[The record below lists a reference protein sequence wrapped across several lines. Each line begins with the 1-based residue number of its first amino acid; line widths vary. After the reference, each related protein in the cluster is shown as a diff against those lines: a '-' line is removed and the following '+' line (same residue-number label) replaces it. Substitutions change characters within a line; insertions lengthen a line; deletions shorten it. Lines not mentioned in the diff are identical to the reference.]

1 MAAAMPGQSCVGR
14 THRNSNNNLQSP
26 LSFTAATGLSVCL
39 SVRPSVCP
47 SVTSVHYLSP
57 SRPVCLSVSVCHISL
72 LSFSAATSLSI
83 CLSVCLSHQSAVF
96 HCCHRSVCLS
106 RCLHVFFVLVPAE
119 LHVHWLSSVLV
130 LICSFSSSINKSFD
144 IFNLFHPFSV
154 HPSILSSIT
163 LARWLPVWLPQS
175 KFSNILGFVYDI
187 FMILLMLF
195 NAAALVPRT
204 RLTAQ
209 VTVL

>member
-1 MAAAMPGQSCVGR
+1 MPGQSCVGR

-57 SRPVCLSVSVCHISL
+57 PRPVCLSVSVCHISL

-83 CLSVCLSHQSAVF
+83 CPSVCLSHQSAVF

-106 RCLHVFFVLVPAE
+106 RYLHVFFVLVPAE
-119 LHVHWLSSVLV
+119 LHVHWLSSVLI

>member
-1 MAAAMPGQSCVGR
+1 MPGQSCVGR

-26 LSFTAATGLSVCL
+26 LSFTAATGLSLGLSLCL

-47 SVTSVHYLSP
+47 SVTSFHYLSP
-57 SRPVCLSVSVCHISL
+57 LRPVCLSVSVCHISL
-72 LSFSAATSLSI
+72 LSFSAATSLCI
-83 CLSVCLSHQSAVF
+83 CPSVCLSHQSAVF
-96 HCCHRSVCLS
+96 HCCHQSVCLS
-106 RCLHVFFVLVPAE
+106 RYLHVFFVLVPAE
-119 LHVHWLSSVLV
+119 LHVHWLSSVLI

-163 LARWLPVWLPQS
+163 LARWLPVWLPRS